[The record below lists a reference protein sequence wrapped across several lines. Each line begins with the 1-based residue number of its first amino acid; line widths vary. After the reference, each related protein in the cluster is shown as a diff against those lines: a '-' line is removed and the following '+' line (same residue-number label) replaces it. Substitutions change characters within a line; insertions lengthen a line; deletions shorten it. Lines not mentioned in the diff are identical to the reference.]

1 MSSYIQQR
9 VRCNALPLA
18 ARSLANSS
26 VDGLLDRLLS
36 GHVGARGERGGGAR
50 RMSATPRPMLRQGCA
65 PHLDGLLD
73 GLGLAGAGALDGRLH
88 RLLRLR
94 VAGGGT
100 ARAGGRRGGKG
111 WRRRIAR
118 RARPPASRTTLLTA
132 VFLAAAFFGFDA
144 AGFCVGRAGA
154 GERGGG
160 GRCRRRRRHK
170 GGAAAALYRCRS
182 TRSLKLRSPPPRLLA
197 PDFLRMIHRLHTARE
212 VTDGKATASLRRSG
226 GYVGDVGGSAAA
238 QTRRAVVHDGTR
250 PSLRR
255 GFFAADK
262 GDGSDV
268 KVGPSSPQCTPERR

>member
-73 GLGLAGAGALDGRLH
+73 GLGLAGAGALDGRLR

-182 TRSLKLRSPPPRLLA
+182 TRSLKLRSPPPRLLGS
-197 PDFLRMIHRLHTARE
+197 RLSEDDTQAAHCAGGDRRQG
-212 VTDGKATASLRRSG
+212 DGKPATLWGLRRRRRR
-226 GYVGDVGGSAAA
+226 VCGGSDA
-238 QTRRAVVHDGTR
+238 TRRRT
-250 PSLRR
+250 
-255 GFFAADK
+255 
-262 GDGSDV
+262 
-268 KVGPSSPQCTPERR
+268 